1 MEERNSTPE
10 LRPEAEAS
18 RPRRPFP
25 TVGDL
30 LAMLGIVLGMQIV
43 VGAAFLVVGLFLDV
57 PLSEMAPRQ
66 RGAFLALS
74 YVASML
80 PAWLLV
86 LYYRRVRGGEGS
98 VGRFSRKGLN
108 PVLLAWAFVFMLAVS
123 VVCEPLFALLPAPAT
138 PDLGRGI
145 WTLLSVVVAAPVLEE
160 LLCRGVVLEA
170 VRSRYGTVAAWLLS
184 SLFFGVLHG
193 DPTLVLNAFVIGLI
207 LGYIYLVTESLW
219 ASMILHALNN
229 AVAYA
234 LMAAGRSDTLLS
246 EAVGSRTLY
255 AVLYIG
261 ALAVTAVS
269 ARMVWRTLRGPAAG
283 AEKEPGE
290 Q

>member
-1 MEERNSTPE
+1 MEEKNSAPE

-18 RPRRPFP
+18 GSRRPFP
-25 TVGDL
+25 TIGDL
-30 LAMLGIVLGMQIV
+30 LAMLGIVLGMQLV
-43 VGAAFLVVGLFLDV
+43 VGATSLVVGLFLDV
-57 PLSEMAPRQ
+57 PPAEMAPRQ
-66 RGAFLALS
+66 QGAFLALS

-86 LYYRRVRGGEGS
+86 LCYRRARGGRGS
-98 VGRFSRKGLN
+98 AGRFSRKGLN

-170 VRSRYGTVAAWLLS
+170 VRSRYGTVSAWLLS
-184 SLFFGVLHG
+184 SLFFGVLHV
-193 DPTLVLNAFVIGLI
+193 DATLVLNAFVIGLI
-207 LGYIYLVTESLW
+207 LGYIYIATESLW
-219 ASMILHALNN
+219 ASMVLHALNN
-229 AVAYA
+229 AAAYA
-234 LMAAGRSDTLLS
+234 LLAAGRSDMLLF

-255 AVLYIG
+255 ALLYIG
-261 ALAVTAVS
+261 ALAVTVVS
-269 ARMVWRTLRGPAAG
+269 ARMVWRTLRRPATG
-283 AEKEPGE
+283 AEKEPGA